1 MTKKRVNI
9 RIKQSAALAR
19 RSSSKSKPVKEIPS
33 NAAVIKIKPKK
44 K

>member
-1 MTKKRVNI
+1 MTRKSVNI
-9 RIKQSAALAR
+9 HIKQSAALTKRGSA
-19 RSSSKSKPVKEIPS
+19 KGKPVKEIPS

>member
-1 MTKKRVNI
+1 MTRKSVNI
-9 RIKQSAALAR
+9 RIKQSESMVR
-19 RSSSKSKPVKEIPS
+19 RSSAKGKPVKEIPS

>member
-1 MTKKRVNI
+1 MTRKSVNI

-19 RSSSKSKPVKEIPS
+19 RSSAKGKPVVEIPS